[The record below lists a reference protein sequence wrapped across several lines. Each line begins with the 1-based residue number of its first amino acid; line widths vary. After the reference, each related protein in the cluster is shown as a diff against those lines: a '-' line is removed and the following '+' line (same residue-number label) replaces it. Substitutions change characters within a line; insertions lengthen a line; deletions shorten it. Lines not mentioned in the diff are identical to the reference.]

1 MSILIWWS
9 CILQNRGVYMFRIDS
24 DVVVDA
30 TMAGGP
36 ARYINH
42 SCDPNCVAE
51 VVPFDKESKII
62 IITNR
67 RIPKGEEVCSFI
79 VTEIKCCFLMENNS
93 WLLFPSNLISKD
105 ESIPL
110 HSLISSFPSFS
121 SKEMFQTWS
130 KHLEN
135 ESVGGGGFFVVFFY
149 RWGLSSLSN
158 TFISLTNIIFP
169 WEQKIQVIYNFQ
181 PYLVFNSSDQ

>member
-1 MSILIWWS
+1 
-9 CILQNRGVYMFRIDS
+9 MFRIDS

-79 VTEIKCCFLMENNS
+79 VTEINCCFLMEN
-93 WLLFPSNLISKD
+93 IS
-105 ESIPL
+105 
-110 HSLISSFPSFS
+110 
-121 SKEMFQTWS
+121 
-130 KHLEN
+130 
-135 ESVGGGGFFVVFFY
+135 
-149 RWGLSSLSN
+149 
-158 TFISLTNIIFP
+158 
-169 WEQKIQVIYNFQ
+169 
-181 PYLVFNSSDQ
+181 